1 MRNPELELAIGEEK
15 KGEKAEGDETDA
27 SKKPSSS
34 GGGGGFLS
42 SLKGVFSR
50 AKASASKDVEAG
62 EKKELLDDEEDDNED
77 EANKKANEGDEDS
90 VKVDGDKNE
99 DDEDDAEKGALVES
113 PGKKSQVRN

>member
-1 MRNPELELAIGEEK
+1 M
-15 KGEKAEGDETDA
+15 
-27 SKKPSSS
+27 
-34 GGGGGFLS
+34 
-42 SLKGVFSR
+42 FSR

-77 EANKKANEGDEDS
+77 EANKKAEGDEDS
-90 VKVDGDKNE
+90 VKVDGEKNE